1 MLGRDLTGF
10 DFGRRGGSVY
20 VRIYDKTIEIRR
32 RGLSWLP
39 DLWGMRR
46 ADEPVW
52 RIEFELRRPVLVE
65 HGLRAVDE
73 VLDGQQDLWRYV
85 SRDWLTFRTPTPD
98 CRVRRWPVDPI
109 WEQVRAIRLQPTE
122 LGVVRSRIADASEER
137 LLIGTAGYLTSWAA
151 IHPEWHGLHGALE
164 QVGPILARYL
174 ESKGRTWEAD
184 VVRKRAQRLD
194 VTGWT
199 ENPAEDRGDAA

>member
-39 DLWGMRR
+39 DLWGPRR

-52 RIEFELRRPVLVE
+52 RIEFELRRPALVE
-65 HGLRAVDE
+65 HGLRGVDE

-85 SRDWLTFRTPTPD
+85 SRDWLTYRTPAMD
-98 CRVRRWPVDPI
+98 ARVRRWPVDPV
-109 WEQVRAIRLQPTE
+109 WEQVRAIRLESTE
-122 LGVVRSRIADASEER
+122 LGVVRGRVTDASEEQ
-137 LLIGTAGYLTSWAA
+137 LVVGTAGYLTSWAA
-151 IHPEWHGLHGALE
+151 MHPEWRGLHGALE
-164 QVGPILARYL
+164 HVGPILARYL

-184 VVRKRAQRLD
+184 VVRKRARRLD
-194 VTGWT
+194 VTGWADD
-199 ENPAEDRGDAA
+199 PAEDRGDAA